1 MKAPAFLMTP
11 TFIQSPPAAMIKRL
25 LLVTCFAAPLGL
37 ASCSPPAQNSGEE
50 HLAVVEIVDATCRPT
65 AIGRDITAC
74 YMVLTASR
82 DDRLVSVA
90 SPLAASIEIHEMA
103 TENGMMTMRALED
116 GLALAAGEAV
126 RLEAGGNHLMLL
138 GLAAPLGDGET
149 VPLTLTFENAAP
161 VSLRA
166 NVRQPSLPG
175 MSPET
180 PPANGSGENGPGEG
194 EGDEHA
200 H

>member
-1 MKAPAFLMTP
+1 
-11 TFIQSPPAAMIKRL
+11 MIKRL
-25 LLVTCFAAPLGL
+25 LLVTCLAAPLGL
-37 ASCSPPAQNSGEE
+37 TACSPPAQSDEGEP
-50 HLAVVEIVDATCRPT
+50 LAVVEIVDATCRPT

-74 YMVLTASR
+74 YMTLTASR
-82 DDRLVSVA
+82 DDRLISVA

-103 TENGMMTMRALED
+103 TENGMMTMRALEG
-116 GLALAAGEAV
+116 GLALPAGESA

-161 VSLRA
+161 ISLRA

-180 PPANGSGENGPGEG
+180 PPADGSGENGPGD
-194 EGDEHA
+194 GDEHA